1 MERVNCLNKQRFDFR
16 WRNDRKQ
23 RSFFLMIENSNF
35 HAERQCQRV
44 VSRNL
49 IWQIDDKAAWRP
61 WLVGIFHRFLWN
73 RDSNVDVYEE
83 GRRYRDSWGWISMYR
98 SYPTLFSSSPRGNPI
113 VKLFI
118 ERRGIIG
125 IAVCT
130 HVAFAFVFSRIIVH
144 FVIWRGWATI
154 GNRDGGNLG
163 EGRSWMNR
171 EGRSIGTLMGRGS

>member
-1 MERVNCLNKQRFDFR
+1 
-16 WRNDRKQ
+16 
-23 RSFFLMIENSNF
+23 MIENSNF